1 MYYYPQNNYG
11 YTQNYQQQEPQR
23 VQQVYQQNMVQQQ
36 NMTQQQIVMQGY
48 PVPDEATARNAMV
61 STDGTIS
68 IFPDILHGR
77 IYTKQLDMNT
87 FAPIFKVYQIVEQP
101 QQQDNTNYV
110 CLEDFQKLQNY
121 VSNLEM
127 KINEMIN
134 LPKATDKKG
143 VDKNVQS
150 NANATK

>member
-1 MYYYPQNNYG
+1 MYCLQNSYNW
-11 YTQNYQQQEPQR
+11 TPQQEAQR
-23 VQQVYQQNMVQQQ
+23 VQNMVQQQ
-36 NMTQQQIVMQGY
+36 SMTQQPITIQGY
-48 PVPDEATARNAMV
+48 PVPDEMTARNAEV
-61 STDGTIS
+61 NINGTIS
-68 IFPDILHGR
+68 IFPDIQHGK

-134 LPKATDKKG
+134 LPKATDKKRSG
-143 VDKNVQS
+143 
-150 NANATK
+150 

>member
-23 VQQVYQQNMVQQQ
+23 VQQGYQQ
-36 NMTQQQIVMQGY
+36 NMTQQQSMTPQQIVIQGY

>member
-121 VSNLEM
+121 VSSLEM
-127 KINEMIN
+127 KI
-134 LPKATDKKG
+134 
-143 VDKNVQS
+143 
-150 NANATK
+150 